1 MRVRLIVTPHPLTC
15 EGQTNSEVAL
25 QAGDTLAAVLAR
37 HIDRLDADMWVAAI
51 GGHEVP
57 REMWAH
63 TRLREGVVVECRR
76 VAKKK
81 FLAFAIPIAL
91 SIYAPGWGAAIF
103 GKATLGAR
111 IFAAVVTAVG
121 SAIANKLLAPKQPK
135 GLRDSQAS
143 PTYALSGGRNR
154 ARPYEPLPLLFGE
167 LRYTPDYASLPYT
180 MFEGDDQ
187 YLYSVFHAGIN
198 CGEVSAYRIG
208 KTPIESFSGV
218 SIRSAGIS
226 GMADQPLQGW
236 GNVDTTEGGRLV
248 GGGDWVTRVSSP
260 DATALIVDFEGSL
273 YAIRQS
279 KGTVVAYS
287 TFIDAEYRIAGSG
300 DAWLPF
306 FSGGATNRIAVVN
319 GTTRPVRQTHVLEVP
334 AGQYEI
340 RMRKIEPD
348 ESSPDRSS
356 EITWTQL
363 RTVQPDT
370 GTYGGMGRLGIKIK
384 ASGQLNGALDEFSWY
399 AQAKPMPY
407 WDGAAWVTA
416 TSANGGLSNPGA
428 QMLLYMRGIYDDD
441 GRLIAGMGLDDAMI
455 DVEALK
461 GFMVW
466 CADKGFR
473 FDYVFDS
480 PVSHDEVLDTIA
492 AAGFGAHTWGGGP
505 LGVTWV
511 ADDAPI
517 GGVVNMA
524 TMRTRSFSVAY
535 QTMETADG
543 IEYAYFDRE
552 RDYSWQTVR
561 VTAPGVATP
570 LNPARIT
577 GTGIT
582 TEAHAAVMARFHLG
596 QSLYQR
602 KDIGFDTDLEYLTY
616 RRNSVLALTHDVTQ
630 WGYGGRLHAAQDV
643 AGVVTLTLDDFVPA
657 GSGARYIG
665 LRIPGEAGYRVF
677 GVQAFSGESRAV
689 TLSEPWPSGVPFPGG
704 SGNPAHDTIWIYD
717 FQATPGRKVRVVS
730 IQPSAGLQGASVACV
745 PETGEFW
752 NYVWGG
758 GYTPPASSSLLQAGL
773 PVVTRVVITEE
784 LQRLG
789 NGYNV
794 ELTATFDATGSYQF
808 AEVWG
813 ATEGN
818 TLQRLGTT
826 RSTRFSWRAGLDE
839 VWSIEVRPF
848 GSFDRPG
855 TLFATAHTVAGLSVA
870 PDAPSGVAAT
880 PQWLIFAPSAAVDL
894 AGYVVRY
901 NPGDNA
907 QWSVGTSLH
916 AVSEDLSS
924 GLVAGSPWAM
934 PVRLYGL
941 NTVMVCAVDTSG
953 NLSGVAYDTYDFGAP
968 DAANVA
974 EQVDFAAL
982 GWPGEIEG
990 GAVSGTDLV
999 ADGDPTVDIYGG
1011 ADIYTR
1017 DGIDDI
1023 YGGSQ
1028 YVAMSYVASYS
1039 PMYGGGT
1046 VLIDV
1051 EVTGAR
1057 TSVEWRYDGGTS
1069 GDIYDG
1075 TDIYSGISIYGE
1087 AQSWRPWL
1095 GALPNID
1102 PNIGIQFRINTD
1114 AGGQE
1119 GRITAFSARTE
1130 LPTIEQTFGDVL
1142 IDSAGTFLLPANGS
1156 PAREWIHIEDVQIT
1170 PRADGSGAISG
1181 RVKGAPDPNLGPE
1194 IELLNSSAVAVTGRA
1209 FVRVS
1214 GYGPMRT

>member
-37 HIDRLDADMWVAAI
+37 HVDRLDADMWVAAI

-81 FLAFAIPIAL
+81 FLAFAIPIVL
-91 SIYAPGWGAAIF
+91 SIYAPGWGAALF

-135 GLRDSQAS
+135 GLRDMQAS
-143 PTYALSGGRNR
+143 PTYSLSGGRNR

-218 SIRSAGIS
+218 TVRAAGIS
-226 GMADQPLQGW
+226 GMADETLQAW
-236 GNVDTTEGGRLV
+236 GNVDSAPGAGRLV
-248 GGGDWVTRVSSP
+248 GDGGFVSRLSS
-260 DATALIVDFEGSL
+260 AGARALQIDVEGSL
-273 YAIRQS
+273 YAIND
-279 KGTVVAYS
+279 KGVYYDYS
-287 TFIDAEYRIAGSG
+287 MTIVAEYRDVTGV
-300 DAWLPF
+300 DWNPF
-306 FSGGATNRIAVVN
+306 PVLTFS
-319 GTTRPVRQTHVLEVP
+319 RQTSRPFRFTLSVDVP
-334 AGQYEI
+334 DGQYEV
-340 RMRKIEPD
+340 RVRKYGYD
-348 ESSPDRSS
+348 S
-356 EITWTQL
+356 EQNRDVSIADWTQL
-363 RTVQPDT
+363 RTVQADT
-370 GTYGGMGRLGIKIK
+370 GSYGGMGRLGVRIK
-384 ASGQLNGALDEFSWY
+384 ASGQINGALDEFSWY
-399 AQAKPMPY
+399 AKAKPMPY

-416 TSANGGLSNPGA
+416 TSENGGLSNPGA

-441 GRLIAGMGLDDAMI
+441 DRLIAGMGLDDAMI

-473 FDYVFDS
+473 FDHVFDS

-543 IEYAYFDRE
+543 IEYAYFDRD

-561 VTAPGVATP
+561 VAAPGVTTP

-577 GTGIT
+577 GTGVT
-582 TEAHAAVMARFHLG
+582 TEAHAAIMARFHLG

-643 AGVVTLTLDDFVPA
+643 AGVVTLTLDDVVPA
-657 GSGARYIG
+657 GSGNRYIG
-665 LRIPGEAGYRVF
+665 LRIPGEAAYRVF
-677 GVQAFSGESRAV
+677 GVQAFAGESRTV
-689 TLSEPWPSGVPFPGG
+689 TLSEPWPSGVPFPGA

-717 FQATPGRKVRVVS
+717 FKATPGQKVRVVS
-730 IQPSAGLQGASVACV
+730 IQPSPGLQGASVACV
-745 PETGEFW
+745 PETDEFW
-752 NYVWGG
+752 GYVWGG
-758 GYTPPASSSLLQAGL
+758 GYTPPATSTLLQAGL
-773 PVVTRVVITEE
+773 PVITRVVITEE

-789 NGYNV
+789 NGYSV
-794 ELTATFDATGSYQF
+794 ELTATITVTGGYRY

-813 ATEGN
+813 ATGAGA
-818 TLQRLGTT
+818 LSLLGTT
-826 RSTRFSWRAGLDE
+826 RTTRFSWRGGLDD

-855 TLFATAHTVAGLSVA
+855 GVFSTAHTVAGLSVA

-880 PQWLIFAPSAAVDL
+880 PEWLIFAPSSAVDL

-901 NPGDNA
+901 NAGDNA
-907 QWSVGTSLH
+907 EWSVGTALH
-916 AVSEDLSS
+916 AVSSDLSS
-924 GLVAGSPWAM
+924 GLIPGSPWVM

-941 NTVMVCAVDTSG
+941 NTIMVCAVDTSG
-953 NLSGVAYDTYDFGAP
+953 NISGVAYDTYDFGAP

-974 EQVDFAAL
+974 ESVDFAAL
-982 GWPGEIEG
+982 GWPGEVEG
-990 GAVSGTDLV
+990 GAISGSDLV
-999 ADGDPTVDIYGG
+999 ADGDPTIDIYSG
-1011 ADIYTR
+1011 ADIYSR
-1017 DGIDDI
+1017 DGIDDF

-1028 YVAMSYVASYS
+1028 YVAMSYIASYA
-1039 PMYGGGT
+1039 PLYGGGT

-1051 EVTGAR
+1051 SVTGAR

-1075 TDIYSGISIYGE
+1075 TDIYSGLSIYGD

-1102 PNIGIQFRINTD
+1102 PNIGLQFRITTD

-1130 LPTIEQTFGDVL
+1130 LPTIEQVFSDVL
-1142 IDSAGTFLLPANGS
+1142 IDAGGTFLAPADGS
-1156 PAREWIHIEDVQIT
+1156 PVREWIQIEDVQIT
-1170 PRADGSGAISG
+1170 PRADGSGAVSG
-1181 RVKGAPDPNLGPE
+1181 RVKSSPDPDLGPE